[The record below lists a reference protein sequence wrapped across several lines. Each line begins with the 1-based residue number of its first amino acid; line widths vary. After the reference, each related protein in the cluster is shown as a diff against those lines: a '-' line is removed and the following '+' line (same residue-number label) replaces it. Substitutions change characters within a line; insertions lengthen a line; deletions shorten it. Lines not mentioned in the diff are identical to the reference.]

1 MGSRYVDPP
10 QPRKEHVVSN
20 HFTGLNLGPP
30 EGDTRL
36 DLTDLY
42 AFHATGDA
50 SRTVLILNCN
60 TFTISSAFHPQAVYR
75 INIDN
80 DGDDETDLAFIILF
94 SEPQANRQLATVYLA
109 KGPDARSA
117 EPAGEV
123 IFKDVE
129 VSFGSE
135 PNIAKSGQY
144 TFFAG
149 RRSDAFFIDFAGIL
163 NLFDHKNGK
172 NFTGLEGAPDPSRWT
187 GKDLFANQNV
197 FSMAFE
203 LPSSVLGGNTAVRI
217 WGRVSIRRN
226 GQLVPVDRAGHPN
239 LANFF
244 LTDEVKPTFDASAPA
259 QDTELFLDHFIHS
272 MEHVGGYSEEE
283 ARATLDAHGI
293 LPDMLT
299 FDPAKPDGY
308 PNGRLRTDHIIARR
322 LAMLSNGKIPPD
334 GLTPHT
340 DLLAEFPYL
349 GTPHAN
355 PDAAPA

>member
-1 MGSRYVDPP
+1 M
-10 QPRKEHVVSN
+10 SN

-42 AFHATGDA
+42 AFQSPADA

-60 TFTISSAFHPQAVYR
+60 TFTIAPAFHHDAVYR

-80 DGDDETDLAFIILF
+80 DGDAETDVAFIIVF
-94 SEPQANRQLATVYLA
+94 SEPQDGRQRATVYLA
-109 KGPDARSA
+109 RASDARSD
-117 EPAGEV
+117 EPTGEP

-129 VSFGSE
+129 VSFGPE
-135 PNIAKSGQY
+135 PHIATSGPY

-163 NLFDHKNGK
+163 NLFDHKGGK
-172 NFTGLEGAPDPSRWT
+172 NFTGLEGVPDPSRWT

-197 FSMAFE
+197 FSMTFE
-203 LPSSVLGGNTAVRI
+203 LPTSVLGANPAVRI

-226 GQLVPVDRAGHPN
+226 GRLVPVDRAGHPN

-244 LTDEVKPTFDASAPA
+244 LTDKVKPEFDAGAPA
-259 QDTELFLDHFIHS
+259 QDRQRFLDDFIHS
-272 MEHVGGYSEEE
+272 LEHVGGYSEEE

-293 LPDMLT
+293 LPDMLS
-299 FDPAKPDGY
+299 FDPAQPVGY
-308 PNGRLRTDHIIARR
+308 PNGRLRTDHIIAQR

-334 GLTPHT
+334 GLKPHT
-340 DLLAEFPYL
+340 DLLGGFPYL

-355 PDAAPA
+355 PDAAPTQGS